1 MKFSIIAHKNWFFAF
16 SLLMILVGLAS
27 LATQGLNLGIDFTG
41 GTLMD
46 LKFAKPV
53 SVAEVRDVLKDY
65 KLENSVVQLAATEK
79 TDAATNVLI
88 RTHVLNEA
96 ERKAVL
102 EGFTSKFGKY
112 EIMRIEKVGATI
124 GSELTR
130 EAIIAL
136 LLSWLMM
143 IAYISYRFEFRFG
156 VAGILS
162 LVHDVLIVL
171 GIFSILRK
179 EIDAS
184 FVAALL
190 TIVGYS
196 INDTI
201 VIFDR
206 IRENLKTMKKGETLP
221 EMVDRSIWQ
230 TMTRSI
236 YTVLTVLF
244 ATGSLYFLGGETTKN
259 FSLALLIGFVSGTYS
274 SIFNASPIWVMW
286 KQRDERKRLEHKMKP
301 ASFFSESNRF
311 GNFPGLFFLH

>member
-1 MKFSIIAHKNWFFAF
+1 MKFSIIAHRNWFFAF
-16 SLLMILVGLAS
+16 SLLLILVSLAS

-41 GTLMD
+41 GTLID

-79 TDAATNVLI
+79 TDAAPNVLI
-88 RTHVLNEA
+88 RTHVLSEA
-96 ERKAVL
+96 ERKSVL
-102 EGFTSKFGKY
+102 EGFTAKLGKFD
-112 EIMRIEKVGATI
+112 IMRIEKVGATI

-143 IAYISYRFEFRFG
+143 IAYISCRFGLRFG

-162 LVHDVLIVL
+162 LVHDVSIVL
-171 GIFSILRK
+171 GVFSILRK

-206 IRENLKTMKKGETLP
+206 IRENLKAMKKGETLP

-274 SIFNASPIWVMW
+274 SIFNASPIWVLW

-301 ASFFSESNRF
+301 A
-311 GNFPGLFFLH
+311 

>member
-1 MKFSIIAHKNWFFAF
+1 MKFSIIAHRNWFFAF
-16 SLLMILVGLAS
+16 SLLLILVSLAS

-41 GTLMD
+41 GTLID

-79 TDAATNVLI
+79 TDAAPNVLI
-88 RTHVLNEA
+88 RTHVLSEA
-96 ERKAVL
+96 ERKSVL
-102 EGFTSKFGKY
+102 EGFTAKLGKFD
-112 EIMRIEKVGATI
+112 IMRIEKVGATI

-171 GIFSILRK
+171 GVFSILRK

-206 IRENLKTMKKGETLP
+206 IRENLKAMKKGETLP

-274 SIFNASPIWVMW
+274 SIFNASPNWVLW

-301 ASFFSESNRF
+301 A
-311 GNFPGLFFLH
+311 

>member
-1 MKFSIIAHKNWFFAF
+1 MKFSIIAHRNCFFAF
-16 SLLMILVGLAS
+16 SLLLILVSLAS

-41 GTLMD
+41 GTLID

-79 TDAATNVLI
+79 TDAAPNVLI
-88 RTHVLNEA
+88 RTHVLSEA
-96 ERKAVL
+96 ERKSVL
-102 EGFTSKFGKY
+102 EGFTAKLGKFD
-112 EIMRIEKVGATI
+112 IMRIEKVGATI

-171 GIFSILRK
+171 GVFSILRK

-206 IRENLKTMKKGETLP
+206 IRENLKAMKKGETLP

-274 SIFNASPIWVMW
+274 SIFNASPIWVLW

-301 ASFFSESNRF
+301 A
-311 GNFPGLFFLH
+311 

>member
-1 MKFSIIAHKNWFFAF
+1 MKFSIIAHRNWFFAF
-16 SLLMILVGLAS
+16 SLLLILVSLAS

-41 GTLMD
+41 GTLID

-79 TDAATNVLI
+79 TDAAPNVLI
-88 RTHVLNEA
+88 RTHVLSEA
-96 ERKAVL
+96 ERKSVL
-102 EGFTSKFGKY
+102 EGFTAKLGKFD
-112 EIMRIEKVGATI
+112 IMRIEKVGATI

-171 GIFSILRK
+171 GVFSILRK

-206 IRENLKTMKKGETLP
+206 IRENLKAMKKGETLP

-274 SIFNASPIWVMW
+274 SIFNASPIWVLW

-301 ASFFSESNRF
+301 A
-311 GNFPGLFFLH
+311 

>member
-79 TDAATNVLI
+79 TDAAPNVLI

-206 IRENLKTMKKGETLP
+206 IRENLKAMKKGETLP

-301 ASFFSESNRF
+301 A
-311 GNFPGLFFLH
+311 

>member
-1 MKFSIIAHKNWFFAF
+1 LS
-16 SLLMILVGLAS
+16 
-27 LATQGLNLGIDFTG
+27 
-41 GTLMD
+41 
-46 LKFAKPV
+46 
-53 SVAEVRDVLKDY
+53 
-65 KLENSVVQLAATEK
+65 
-79 TDAATNVLI
+79 
-88 RTHVLNEA
+88 EA
-96 ERKAVL
+96 ERKSVL
-102 EGFTSKFGKY
+102 DGFSAKLGKFD
-112 EIMRIEKVGATI
+112 IMRIEKVGATI

-171 GIFSILRK
+171 GVFSILRK

-274 SIFNASPIWVMW
+274 SIFNASPIWVLW

-301 ASFFSESNRF
+301 A
-311 GNFPGLFFLH
+311 

>member
-1 MKFSIIAHKNWFFAF
+1 MKFSIIAHRNWFFAF
-16 SLLMILVGLAS
+16 SLLLILVSLAS

-41 GTLMD
+41 GTLID

-79 TDAATNVLI
+79 TDAAPNVLI
-88 RTHVLNEA
+88 RTHVLSEA
-96 ERKAVL
+96 ERKTVL
-102 EGFTSKFGKY
+102 EGFTAKLGKFD
-112 EIMRIEKVGATI
+112 IMRIEKVGATI

-171 GIFSILRK
+171 GVFSILRK

-190 TIVGYS
+190 TIVGFS

-206 IRENLKTMKKGETLP
+206 IRENLKAMKKGETLP

-274 SIFNASPIWVMW
+274 SIFNASPIWVLW

-301 ASFFSESNRF
+301 A
-311 GNFPGLFFLH
+311 

>member
-1 MKFSIIAHKNWFFAF
+1 MKFSIIAHRNWFFAF
-16 SLLMILVGLAS
+16 SLLLILVSLAS

-41 GTLMD
+41 GTLID
-46 LKFAKPV
+46 LKFTKPV

-79 TDAATNVLI
+79 TDAAPNVLI
-88 RTHVLNEA
+88 RTHVLSEA
-96 ERKAVL
+96 ERKSVL
-102 EGFTSKFGKY
+102 EGFTAKLGKFD
-112 EIMRIEKVGATI
+112 IMRIEKVGATI
-124 GSELTR
+124 GAELTR

-171 GIFSILRK
+171 GVFSILRK

-206 IRENLKTMKKGETLP
+206 IRENLKAMKKGETLP

-274 SIFNASPIWVMW
+274 SIFNARPIWVLW

-301 ASFFSESNRF
+301 A
-311 GNFPGLFFLH
+311 

>member
-1 MKFSIIAHKNWFFAF
+1 MNDVKFSIIERKNWFFAF

-41 GTLMD
+41 GTLID

-79 TDAATNVLI
+79 TDVAPNVLI
-88 RTHVLNEA
+88 RTHVLSEA
-96 ERKAVL
+96 ERKSVL
-102 EGFTSKFGKY
+102 DGFSAKLGKFD
-112 EIMRIEKVGATI
+112 IMRIEKVGATI

-171 GIFSILRK
+171 GVFSILRK

-274 SIFNASPIWVMW
+274 SIFNASPIWVLW

-301 ASFFSESNRF
+301 A
-311 GNFPGLFFLH
+311 

>member
-1 MKFSIIAHKNWFFAF
+1 MKFSIISKRYLMFAI
-16 SLLMILVGLAS
+16 SLLVIVAGLFS
-27 LATQGLNLGIDFTG
+27 IATQGFNKGIDFTG
-41 GTLMD
+41 GTMID

-53 SVAEVRDVLKDY
+53 TVAQVRDVLSEY
-65 KLENSVVQLAATEK
+65 KLENSVVQLAGTEK
-79 TDAATNVLI
+79 RDAAPNVLI
-88 RTHVLNEA
+88 RCHVLSET

-102 EGFTSKFGKY
+102 DGFNTKLGKF

-130 EAIIAL
+130 EAAIAL
-136 LLSWLMM
+136 VLSWLMM

-156 VAGILS
+156 VSGIIA
-162 LVHDVLIVL
+162 LVHDILIVL
-171 GIFSILRK
+171 GMFSILQK

-206 IRENLKTMKKGETLP
+206 IRENMKMMKKGESLP

-244 ATGSLYFLGGETTKN
+244 ATASLYFLGGETTKN

-274 SIFNASPIWVMW
+274 SIFVASPIWVMW
-286 KQRDERKRLEHKMKP
+286 KQRDERKRLEHKMRP
-301 ASFFSESNRF
+301 A
-311 GNFPGLFFLH
+311 

>member
-1 MKFSIIAHKNWFFAF
+1 VKFSIIERKNWFFAF
-16 SLLMILVGLAS
+16 SLLMILVGLGS

-41 GTLMD
+41 GTLID

-79 TDAATNVLI
+79 TDVAPNVLI
-88 RTHVLNEA
+88 RTHVLSEA
-96 ERKAVL
+96 ERKSVL
-102 EGFTSKFGKY
+102 DGFSAKLGKFD
-112 EIMRIEKVGATI
+112 IMRIEKVGATI

-171 GIFSILRK
+171 GVFSILRK

-274 SIFNASPIWVMW
+274 SIFNASPIWVLW

-301 ASFFSESNRF
+301 A
-311 GNFPGLFFLH
+311 

>member
-1 MKFSIIAHKNWFFAF
+1 MKFSIIAHRNWFFAF
-16 SLLMILVGLAS
+16 SLLLILVSLAS

-41 GTLMD
+41 GTLID

-53 SVAEVRDVLKDY
+53 SVAEVRDVLNDY

-79 TDAATNVLI
+79 TDAAPNVLI
-88 RTHVLNEA
+88 RTHVLSEA
-96 ERKAVL
+96 ERKSVL
-102 EGFTSKFGKY
+102 EGFTAKLGKFD
-112 EIMRIEKVGATI
+112 IMRIEKVGATI

-171 GIFSILRK
+171 GVFSILRK

-206 IRENLKTMKKGETLP
+206 IRENLKAMKKGETLP

-274 SIFNASPIWVMW
+274 SIFNASPIWVLW

-301 ASFFSESNRF
+301 A
-311 GNFPGLFFLH
+311 

>member
-1 MKFSIIAHKNWFFAF
+1 MKFSIIAHRNWFFAF
-16 SLLMILVGLAS
+16 SLLLILVSLAS

-41 GTLMD
+41 GTLID

-53 SVAEVRDVLKDY
+53 SVAGVRDVLKDY

-79 TDAATNVLI
+79 TDAAPNVLI
-88 RTHVLNEA
+88 RTHVLSEA
-96 ERKAVL
+96 ERKSVL
-102 EGFTSKFGKY
+102 EGFTAKLGKFD
-112 EIMRIEKVGATI
+112 IMRIEKVGATI

-171 GIFSILRK
+171 GVFSILRK

-206 IRENLKTMKKGETLP
+206 IRENLKAMKKGETLP

-274 SIFNASPIWVMW
+274 SIFNASPIWVLW

-301 ASFFSESNRF
+301 A
-311 GNFPGLFFLH
+311 

>member
-1 MKFSIIAHKNWFFAF
+1 MKFSIIAHKNWFFSF
-16 SLLMILVGLAS
+16 SLLMILVSLAS
-27 LATQGLNLGIDFTG
+27 LAIQGLNLGIDFTG
-41 GTLMD
+41 GTLID

-53 SVAEVRDVLKDY
+53 SVAQVRDVLKDFS
-65 KLENSVVQLAATEK
+65 LENSVVQLAATEK
-79 TDAATNVLI
+79 TDAAPNVLI

-96 ERKAVL
+96 ERKDVL
-102 EGFTSKFGKY
+102 AGFTDKLGQY
-112 EIMRIEKVGATI
+112 QVQRIEKVGATI
-124 GSELTR
+124 GTELAR

-162 LVHDVLIVL
+162 LVHDVVIVL
-171 GIFSILRK
+171 GIFSILQK

-206 IRENLKTMKKGETLP
+206 IRENLRTMKKGDTLTD
-221 EMVDRSIWQ
+221 MVDRSIWQ

-259 FSLALLIGFVSGTYS
+259 FSLALLIGFVAGTYS
-274 SIFNASPIWVMW
+274 SIFNASPVWVLW
-286 KQRDERKRLEHKMKP
+286 KQRDERKRMEHKMKP
-301 ASFFSESNRF
+301 A
-311 GNFPGLFFLH
+311 

>member
-1 MKFSIIAHKNWFFAF
+1 MKFSIIAHRNWFFAF
-16 SLLMILVGLAS
+16 SLLLILVSLAS

-41 GTLMD
+41 GTLID

-79 TDAATNVLI
+79 TDAAPNVLI
-88 RTHVLNEA
+88 RTHVLSEA
-96 ERKAVL
+96 ERKSVL
-102 EGFTSKFGKY
+102 EGFTAKLGKFD
-112 EIMRIEKVGATI
+112 IMRIEKVGATI

-171 GIFSILRK
+171 GVFSILRK

-206 IRENLKTMKKGETLP
+206 IRENLKAMKKGETLP

-259 FSLALLIGFVSGTYS
+259 FSLALLIGFVSVTYS
-274 SIFNASPIWVMW
+274 SIFNASPIWVLW

-301 ASFFSESNRF
+301 A
-311 GNFPGLFFLH
+311 

>member
-1 MKFSIIAHKNWFFAF
+1 MKFSIIERKNWFFAF
-16 SLLMILVGLAS
+16 SLLMILAGLAS

-41 GTLMD
+41 GTLID

-79 TDAATNVLI
+79 TDVAPNVLI
-88 RTHVLNEA
+88 RTHVLSEA
-96 ERKAVL
+96 ERKTVL
-102 EGFTSKFGKY
+102 EGFTAKLGKFD
-112 EIMRIEKVGATI
+112 IMRIEKVGATI

-171 GIFSILRK
+171 GVFSILRK

-274 SIFNASPIWVMW
+274 SIFNASPIWVLW

-301 ASFFSESNRF
+301 A
-311 GNFPGLFFLH
+311 

>member
-1 MKFSIIAHKNWFFAF
+1 MKFSIIAHRNWFFAF
-16 SLLMILVGLAS
+16 SLLLILVSLAS

-41 GTLMD
+41 GTLID

-79 TDAATNVLI
+79 TDAAPNVLI
-88 RTHVLNEA
+88 RTHVLSEA
-96 ERKAVL
+96 ERKSVL
-102 EGFTSKFGKY
+102 EGFTAKLGKFD
-112 EIMRIEKVGATI
+112 IMRIEKVGATI

-171 GIFSILRK
+171 GVFSILRK

-206 IRENLKTMKKGETLP
+206 IRENLKAMKKGETLP

-301 ASFFSESNRF
+301 A
-311 GNFPGLFFLH
+311 

>member
-1 MKFSIIAHKNWFFAF
+1 MKFSIIERKNWFFAF
-16 SLLMILVGLAS
+16 SLLMILVGLGS

-41 GTLMD
+41 GTLID

-79 TDAATNVLI
+79 TDVAPNVLI
-88 RTHVLNEA
+88 RTHVLSEA
-96 ERKAVL
+96 ERKSVL
-102 EGFTSKFGKY
+102 DGFSAKLGKFD
-112 EIMRIEKVGATI
+112 IMRIEKVGATI

-171 GIFSILRK
+171 GVFSILRK

-274 SIFNASPIWVMW
+274 SIFNASPIWVLW

-301 ASFFSESNRF
+301 A
-311 GNFPGLFFLH
+311 

>member
-1 MKFSIIAHKNWFFAF
+1 MKFSIIAHRNWFFAF
-16 SLLMILVGLAS
+16 SLLMILISLAS

-41 GTLMD
+41 GTLID

-79 TDAATNVLI
+79 TDAAPNVLI
-88 RTHVLNEA
+88 RTHVLSET
-96 ERKAVL
+96 ERKSVL
-102 EGFTSKFGKY
+102 EGFAAKLGKFD
-112 EIMRIEKVGATI
+112 IMRIEKVGATI

-171 GIFSILRK
+171 GVFSILRK

-206 IRENLKTMKKGETLP
+206 IRENLKAMKKGETLP

-274 SIFNASPIWVMW
+274 SIFNASPIWVLW

-301 ASFFSESNRF
+301 A
-311 GNFPGLFFLH
+311 

>member
-1 MKFSIIAHKNWFFAF
+1 VKFSIIAHKNWFFAF

-79 TDAATNVLI
+79 TDAAPNVLI

-206 IRENLKTMKKGETLP
+206 IRENLKAMKKGETLP

-301 ASFFSESNRF
+301 A
-311 GNFPGLFFLH
+311 

>member
-1 MKFSIIAHKNWFFAF
+1 MKFSIIERKNWFFAF
-16 SLLMILVGLAS
+16 SLLMILAGLAS

-41 GTLMD
+41 GTLID

-79 TDAATNVLI
+79 TDVAPNVLI
-88 RTHVLNEA
+88 RTHVLSEA
-96 ERKAVL
+96 ERKTVL
-102 EGFTSKFGKY
+102 EGFAAKLGKFD
-112 EIMRIEKVGATI
+112 IMRIEKVGATI

-171 GIFSILRK
+171 GVFSILRK

-274 SIFNASPIWVMW
+274 SIFNASPIWVLW

-301 ASFFSESNRF
+301 A
-311 GNFPGLFFLH
+311 

>member
-1 MKFSIIAHKNWFFAF
+1 MNDVKFSIIAHRNWFFAF
-16 SLLMILVGLAS
+16 SLLLILVSLAS

-41 GTLMD
+41 GTLID

-79 TDAATNVLI
+79 TDAAPNVLI
-88 RTHVLNEA
+88 RTHVLSEA
-96 ERKAVL
+96 ERKTVL
-102 EGFTSKFGKY
+102 EGFTAKLGKFD
-112 EIMRIEKVGATI
+112 IMRIEKVGATI

-171 GIFSILRK
+171 GVFSILRK

-206 IRENLKTMKKGETLP
+206 IRENLKAMKKGETLP

-274 SIFNASPIWVMW
+274 SIFNASPIWVLW

-301 ASFFSESNRF
+301 A
-311 GNFPGLFFLH
+311 

>member
-1 MKFSIIAHKNWFFAF
+1 MKFSIIAHRNWFFAF

-79 TDAATNVLI
+79 IDAAPNVLI
-88 RTHVLNEA
+88 RTHVLNET
-96 ERKAVL
+96 ERKVVL
-102 EGFTSKFGKY
+102 EGFTSKFGKF

-301 ASFFSESNRF
+301 A
-311 GNFPGLFFLH
+311 